1 LLAQPPRAV
10 PARDRLSWSSCS
22 REHYL
27 RRVPR
32 STHPGRE
39 AGAGRVRVA
48 KPPPVPSSGFLPLST
63 VLASSRLARSLL
75 GSAVRRGPRR
85 FAALFH
91 AARVP
96 GASLQSFPFPGSRTR
111 SRGPSCSLAGSRST
125 AAGAVSAGASRSLS
139 PVEPALCRSNP
150 PGGGSV
156 THEPGRRFP
165 AIVSPVA
172 STRSESE
179 PHVPSSSYRHWARRL
194 AAGTPASKLCSPRES
209 VLRRPL
215 RLARLRPPV
224 GALLGFLSSRALST
238 TVQGSVSRVDARR
251 EPKPHATCTSGRP
264 AVAVAFRD
272 PDSDA
277 WVREPRIR
285 RHAESIELRA
295 SPSSDDPAHPAPRER
310 RARQSPA
317 PLTPSRTRSRSV
329 LLVPPLG
336 GTPRLPALHVRIP
349 REGAARWTSKTLLR
363 RTVNHSH
370 PSRGG
375 EANTSLAE
383 RAPVPRFRVDRD
395 AGWLAPVRT
404 TLWARPSRGS
414 SLWWAHLL
422 PGGPALLDFRPS
434 STRLDG
440 ASDRQRSARTPFGP
454 RSYERFAAGETP
466 PLPGTPG
473 AHSPRLSP

>member
-1 LLAQPPRAV
+1 LSRNVSPAIFRPGVRCLFRARSFASARSPLLRRGPFKKEPCRSRALRVCLSWGSCSHGHFYAGCPFFFHHAPPRG
-10 PARDRLSWSSCS
+10 DSW
-22 REHYL
+22 
-27 RRVPR
+27 
-32 STHPGRE
+32 
-39 AGAGRVRVA
+39 GARVA

-172 STRSESE
+172 STRSVSE

-209 VLRRPL
+209 VPRRPL

-317 PLTPSRTRSRSV
+317 PLTPSRTRFGASCSCPLSAAPRASLPFTSGSPEGAPHAGPRRRSCV
-329 LLVPPLG
+329 EPSTTP
-336 GTPRLPALHVRIP
+336 TPREA
-349 REGAARWTSKTLLR
+349 GR
-363 RTVNHSH
+363 RAH
-370 PSRGG
+370 PSR
-375 EANTSLAE
+375 
-383 RAPVPRFRVDRD
+383 D
-395 AGWLAPVRT
+395 
-404 TLWARPSRGS
+404 
-414 SLWWAHLL
+414 
-422 PGGPALLDFRPS
+422 ALL
-434 STRLDG
+434 
-440 ASDRQRSARTPFGP
+440 
-454 RSYERFAAGETP
+454 
-466 PLPGTPG
+466 
-473 AHSPRLSP
+473 SPVSG